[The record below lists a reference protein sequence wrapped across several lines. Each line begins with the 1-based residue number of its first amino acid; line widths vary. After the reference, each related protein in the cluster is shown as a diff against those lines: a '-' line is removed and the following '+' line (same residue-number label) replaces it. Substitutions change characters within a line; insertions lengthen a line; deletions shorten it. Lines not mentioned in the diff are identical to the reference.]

1 MDKLNL
7 IRTGSALAITA
18 GTINLICALAVYL
31 FPDGT
36 IGFVNAWAHG
46 LDLTMIKSSKPWTVE
61 GFTYGLFGVTLT
73 GFLGGVVFAL
83 CYNLVGYCPACRDK
97 P

>member
-1 MDKLNL
+1 MEKLNL

-18 GTINLICALAVYL
+18 GAINLICALAIFQ

-36 IGFVNAWAHG
+36 KGLVNAWAHG
-46 LDLTMIKSSKPWTVE
+46 LDLTMIKSGKPWTLE
-61 GFTYGLFGVTLT
+61 EFSYGLFGVTLT
-73 GFLGGVVFAL
+73 GFLSGVVFAF

>member
-7 IRTGSALAITA
+7 IRTGSALAITS
-18 GTINLICALAVYL
+18 GTINLICALAVFL

-46 LDLTMIKSSKPWTVE
+46 LDLALIMSGNPWTLGE
-61 GFTYGLFGVTLT
+61 FAYGQFGVILT
-73 GFLGGVVFAL
+73 GFLIGVVFAF
-83 CYNLVGYCPACRDK
+83 CYNLVGCCPACRDK